1 MQRRREPGRW
11 PSLGIAALLAL
22 VAAACG
28 SGDSKSTTSSTAAPV
43 ATQAAA
49 SPAATTSSGQAAATT
64 AATQPA
70 QTRTVN
76 LGAVVSLNGSA
87 NVFGKAQKNGM
98 ELAMAEINDKNTVP
112 GIKVNITFED
122 DNSDRNQ
129 GITAFNKLIN
139 ANVHA
144 IIGPTLS
151 NTAQATDPVAQ
162 EKKVPVLGVSN
173 TAAGITDIGDYI
185 FRDSLTEG
193 DVVPQTVKKVV
204 DKLKPKKAALLF
216 ANDDAFSKSGG
227 DTMRDALKANGVE
240 IVTEQQFSTKDT
252 DFRSVLTNVR
262 GANPDVIFV
271 SSLIDPAV
279 GIVTQAREL
288 GLKQPI
294 AGGNGFN
301 TPALSQRAGETAEGV
316 IVGAAW
322 NIASTNPKSVDF
334 IKAYK
339 AKFNEDPDQFAAQAY
354 TGVYIMAESAKKA
367 TSLERT
373 AIRDALTG
381 IKDLDTALG
390 KFSFN
395 AKRDAVHPAVVQIVK
410 SGKLSVYE

>member
-301 TPALSQRAGETAEGV
+301 TPALSQRAGEAAEGV